1 MALIKCP
8 ECGKEISDK
17 APACPHCGYPMVQED
32 FNVENNVP
40 SEDDYDSIIADF
52 LSRNNNN
59 KILTIKA
66 LVHSTNLSMT
76 EAKNKVDAY
85 CSFAKSVSP
94 TSIRMPIA
102 TKKIGPVQID
112 ETQQKFRINGY
123 IPVNGKKDGIGK
135 SLFKGAMAFGTMGM
149 SVAAEK
155 LIGSG
160 NRQKVGNKE
169 WLDYSDLLN
178 YELLEDDSVVTSGG
192 VGQALVGGALF
203 GGVGAIAGG
212 ITAKR
217 TQKKKIESLYIK
229 ITVNNFSSPCI
240 MIPLITKST
249 KTNSKEYET
258 AFNLA
263 HQILASLDVITHN
276 K

>member
-1 MALIKCP
+1 MALITCT
-8 ECGKEISDK
+8 ECGKEFSDK
-17 APACPHCGYPMVQED
+17 AIACPNCGCPTEDILMSLDEQNPVDSNISSDDISMTNKMFGMVQSGVNSVIE
-32 FNVENNVP
+32 
-40 SEDDYDSIIADF
+40 A
-52 LSRNNNN
+52 N
-59 KILTIKA
+59 KNAIK
-66 LVHSTNLSMT
+66 
-76 EAKNKVDAY
+76 
-85 CSFAKSVSP
+85 P
-94 TSIRMPIA
+94 
-102 TKKIGPVQID
+102 TKKVGPVQID
-112 ETQQKFRINGY
+112 EVHQKFRINGS
-123 IPVNGKKDGIGK
+123 IPVNGKKDGLGK
-135 SLFKGAMAFGTMGM
+135 SMFKGMMAVGTLGM

-155 LIGSG
+155 LIGG
-160 NRQKVGNKE
+160 NKQHVGNKE

-192 VGQALVGGALF
+192 VGQALVGGTLF
-203 GGVGAIAGG
+203 GGFGAIAGG

-229 ITVNNFSSPCI
+229 ATVNNFSSPCI

-263 HQILASLDVITHN
+263 HQILSALDVITHN